1 MRHRLTIMGALF
13 AAVLALTALPARASE
28 KFIVFFQPWSAEL
41 DPAAEDVVA
50 AAIAYAKQNA
60 AMQIEIIGFA
70 SFNGGQKANLYL
82 SLVRAQRI
90 SDQMAT
96 GGIAPGRLV
105 RVGEGS
111 VTAVG
116 SAVHRRHTSINH
128 LYKFKPVHPMF
139 IHSGIGAEG
148 NLYSGLVGFCKCGFD
163 LRPYFQ
169 CFRSNKFRII
179 TRFLCRIGNSS
190 AGS

>member
-1 MRHRLTIMGALF
+1 MRRRLTIMGALF
-13 AAVLALTALPARASE
+13 AALLALTALPARASE

-60 AMQIEIIGFA
+60 AMQIEITGSA
-70 SFNGGQKANLYL
+70 SSDGGQRANLYL

-96 GGIAPGRLV
+96 AGIAPARLM

-116 SAVHRRHTSINH
+116 SAEEARRVEIVVRA
-128 LYKFKPVHPMF
+128 P
-139 IHSGIGAEG
+139 
-148 NLYSGLVGFCKCGFD
+148 
-163 LRPYFQ
+163 
-169 CFRSNKFRII
+169 
-179 TRFLCRIGNSS
+179 
-190 AGS
+190 